1 MKKAKQWGKPEVGV
15 LTFTKQSRHA
25 GSSRTRDPR
34 YYLGPTPA
42 PPAMD
47 VPSRE
52 GRYYLGPTPAPPS
65 MDVLSSEAR
74 CYLGPSPAPPTKDV
88 IW

>member
-15 LTFTKQSRHA
+15 LTFTKPSRHA
-25 GSSRTRDPR
+25 GSSRTRDP
-34 YYLGPTPA
+34 
-42 PPAMD
+42 
-47 VPSRE
+47 
-52 GRYYLGPTPAPPS
+52 RYYLGPTPAPPS

>member
-15 LTFTKQSRHA
+15 LTFTKPSSNAGAYYLGPTPAPPMDVTSREA
-25 GSSRTRDPR
+25 R
-34 YYLGPTPA
+34 YNLGPTPA

-47 VPSRE
+47 V
-52 GRYYLGPTPAPPS
+52 
-65 MDVLSSEAR
+65 LSHEAR